1 MDKVTKWKNQ
11 IKQLEEKQAMQNE
24 HVNKFLKATGD
35 AISYEQLGNFLTQTL
50 DKLHE
55 SELTKLNKNK

>member
-11 IKQLEEKQAMQNE
+11 IKQLEKKQAMQNE

>member
-11 IKQLEEKQAMQNE
+11 IKQLEEKQAMQNKD
-24 HVNKFLKATGD
+24 VIKFLKATGD
-35 AISYEQLGNFLTQTL
+35 AISSEQLGNFLTQTL